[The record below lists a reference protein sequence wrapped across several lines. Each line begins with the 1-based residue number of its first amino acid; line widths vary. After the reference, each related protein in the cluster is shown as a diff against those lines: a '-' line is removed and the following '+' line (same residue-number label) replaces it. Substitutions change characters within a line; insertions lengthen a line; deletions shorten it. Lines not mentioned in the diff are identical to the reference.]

1 MKMAET
7 RFLVNCPKCGYI
19 AQAWTEGGVRV
30 QVSCQMCGYHGTLPN
45 PDLKDKPWRV
55 G

>member
-1 MKMAET
+1 MKMSET